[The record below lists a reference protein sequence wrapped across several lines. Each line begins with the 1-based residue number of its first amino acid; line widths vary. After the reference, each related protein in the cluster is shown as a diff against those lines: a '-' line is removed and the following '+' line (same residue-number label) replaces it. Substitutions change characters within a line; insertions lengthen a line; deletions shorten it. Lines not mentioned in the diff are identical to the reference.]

1 MKTWI
6 VMKTWILFA
15 GVVAAAMIGGISLVA
30 QTPEER
36 GLSIAQE
43 TDARDEGFGNW
54 VATAKMILRDKQGG
68 EAVRTFRMMALEQKG
83 DGDRTLAIFDKPADL
98 AGAAVLTYSH
108 ALVPDDQWLYLPEV
122 KRVKRISAQNK
133 AALFMGSEFAYEDLS
148 SWEVKKYRYRYLRDE
163 TLDGNEC
170 FVVENTPAY
179 ADSAY
184 SKQIEWVDKKIYHPR
199 RLDYYD
205 RQGRLLKTM
214 TLSGYQQYLG
224 KHWRPSEQLMQN
236 QQNGKATQVV
246 WGPYQFK
253 TKIHESEFT
262 PEALTRSR

>member
-1 MKTWI
+1 MKPLL
-6 VMKTWILFA
+6 V
-15 GVVAAAMIGGISLVA
+15 LVA
-30 QTPEER
+30 LVSAGTAAVIPLGAEGPEDR
-36 GLSIAQE
+36 GLAIAIE
-43 TDARDEGFGNW
+43 TDARDAGFGNW
-54 VATAKMILRDKQGG
+54 MATATMILRDKQGG
-68 EAVRTFRMMALEQKG
+68 EALRTFRMLALEQKE
-83 DGDRTLAIFDKPADL
+83 DGDRTLAVFDKPADL

-122 KRVKRISAQNK
+122 KRVKRISSQNK

-163 TLDGNEC
+163 TIDGNDC

-184 SKQIEWVDKKIYHPR
+184 SKQIEWVDKQIYHPR

-214 TLSGYQQYLG
+214 TFGGYKQYLG

-236 QQNGKATQVV
+236 HQTGKATQVN
-246 WGPYQFK
+246 WGPYRFK
-253 TKIHESEFT
+253 ADIPDSEFT
-262 PEALTRSR
+262 PQGLGRSN

>member
-1 MKTWI
+1 MKTLI
-6 VMKTWILFA
+6 VIV
-15 GVVAAAMIGGISLVA
+15 GLVA
-30 QTPEER
+30 VGAMASIPARAQSAEDR
-36 GLSIAQE
+36 GLTIARE
-43 TDARDEGFGNW
+43 TDARDAGFGNW
-54 VATAKMILRDKQGG
+54 TATATMILRDKQGG
-68 EAVRTFRMMALEQKG
+68 EAVRTFRMMALEQKD
-83 DGDRTLAIFDKPADL
+83 DGDRTVAVFDKPADL

-122 KRVKRISAQNK
+122 KRVKRISSQNK

-148 SWEVKKYRYRYLRDE
+148 SWEVKKYRYTYLRDE
-163 TLDGNEC
+163 VLEGADC
-170 FVVENTPAY
+170 FVVENVPAY

-184 SKQIEWVDKKIYHPR
+184 SKQVEWVDKQIYHPR

-214 TLSGYQQYLG
+214 TFSGYKQYLG

-236 QQNGKATQVV
+236 HQTGKSTRVI

-253 TKIHESEFT
+253 TTIHASEFT
-262 PEALTRSR
+262 PQGLARGN

>member
-1 MKTWI
+1 MKTLTVI
-6 VMKTWILFA
+6 A
-15 GVVAAAMIGGISLVA
+15 GVVAAGMLAGISLVA

-36 GLSIAQE
+36 GLSIAME
-43 TDARDEGFGNW
+43 TDARDAGFGNW

-68 EAVRTFRMMALEQKG
+68 EAVRTFRMMALEQKD
-83 DGDRTLAIFDKPADL
+83 DGDKTLVIFDKPADL
-98 AGAAVLTYSH
+98 AGAAVLTFSH

-122 KRVKRISAQNK
+122 RRVKRISSQNK

-148 SWEVKKYRYRYLRDE
+148 SWEVKKYRYKYLRDE
-163 TLDGNEC
+163 TIDGDEC

-184 SKQIEWVDKKIYHPR
+184 SKQIEWVDKRIYHPR

-214 TLSGYQQYLG
+214 TLTGYQQYLD
-224 KHWRPSEQLMQN
+224 KHWRPAEQLMQN
-236 QQNGKATQVV
+236 HQTGKSTQVI
-246 WGPYQFK
+246 WGPYKFK
-253 TKIHESEFT
+253 TNVHPSELT
-262 PEALTRSR
+262 PEALTRSS

>member
-1 MKTWI
+1 MKMLT
-6 VMKTWILFA
+6 FA
-15 GVVAAAMIGGISLVA
+15 AGLVSAGLLGGPSVVA

-36 GLSIAQE
+36 GLSIAVE
-43 TDARDEGFGNW
+43 TDARDAGFENW
-54 VATAKMILRDKQGG
+54 VASAKMVLRDKQGG
-68 EAVRTFRMMALEQKG
+68 EAVRTFRMMTLEQKE
-83 DGDRTLAIFDKPADL
+83 DGDRTLVVFDKPADL

-122 KRVKRISAQNK
+122 RRVKRISAQNK

-148 SWEVKKYRYRYLRDE
+148 SFEVKKYKYRYLRDE
-163 TLDGNEC
+163 TLDGQDC

-184 SKQIEWVDKKIYHPR
+184 AKQIEWVDKKLYHPR
-199 RLDYYD
+199 RLDYFD

-214 TLSGYQQYLG
+214 TFTGYQQYLG
-224 KHWRPSEQLMQN
+224 KHWRASEQLMQN
-236 QQNGKATQVV
+236 HQSGKATQVI
-246 WGPYQFK
+246 WGPYKFK
-253 TKIHESEFT
+253 TNLHESEFT

>member
-1 MKTWI
+1 MK
-6 VMKTWILFA
+6 VLQFA
-15 GVVAAAMIGGISLVA
+15 AGLVSAGLLAGPSVVA

-36 GLSIAQE
+36 GMSIAVE
-43 TDARDEGFGNW
+43 TDARDAGFGNW
-54 VATAKMILRDKQGG
+54 VASAKMVLRDKQGG
-68 EAVRTFRMMALEQKG
+68 EAVRTFRMMTLEQKD
-83 DGDRTLAIFDKPADL
+83 DGDKTLVVFDKPADL

-163 TLDGNEC
+163 TIDGHEC
-170 FVVENTPAY
+170 FVVENIPAY
-179 ADSAY
+179 DDSAY
-184 SKQIEWVDKKIYHPR
+184 SKQIEWVDKQMYQPR
-199 RLDYYD
+199 RLDFYD

-214 TLSGYQQYLG
+214 KFSGHQLYLG
-224 KHWRPSEQLMQN
+224 KHWRASEQLMENHQS
-236 QQNGKATQVV
+236 GKSTRVI
-246 WGPYQFK
+246 WGPYTFK
-253 TKIHESEFT
+253 ARILESEFT

>member
-1 MKTWI
+1 MKT
-6 VMKTWILFA
+6 MMLMA
-15 GVVAAAMIGGISLVA
+15 GVVAIGLSATIPVIGE
-30 QTPEER
+30 TPEER
-36 GLSIAQE
+36 GLSIALE
-43 TDARDEGFGNW
+43 TDARDAGFVNW
-54 VATAKMILRDKQGG
+54 TATAKMILTDKQGG
-68 EAVRTFRMMALEQKG
+68 EAVRTFRMMALEQDG
-83 DGDRTLAIFDKPADL
+83 DGDRTLATFDKPADL

-122 KRVKRISAQNK
+122 KRVKRISSQNK

-163 TLDGNEC
+163 TIDGHDC

-184 SKQIEWVDKKIYHPR
+184 SKQIEWVDKQIYNPR

-214 TLSGYQQYLG
+214 TFAGYQQYLG
-224 KHWRPSEQLMQN
+224 KHWRASEQLMQN
-236 QQNGKATQVV
+236 HQTGKSTRVV
-246 WGPYQFK
+246 WGSYKFK
-253 TKIHESEFT
+253 SDIRPSEFT
-262 PEALTRSR
+262 PEGLARSS

>member
-1 MKTWI
+1 MKTLMSSI
-6 VMKTWILFA
+6 GLVAVGLAAVTVP
-15 GVVAAAMIGGISLVA
+15 VVAE
-30 QTPEER
+30 TPDEK
-36 GLSIAQE
+36 GLSIAVE
-43 TDARDEGFGNW
+43 TDARDAGFGNW
-54 VATAKMILRDKQGG
+54 MATATMILRDKQGG
-68 EAVRTFRMMALEQKG
+68 EAVRTFRMLALEQDG

-122 KRVKRISAQNK
+122 KRVKRISSQNK

-163 TLDGNEC
+163 TVDGRDC

-184 SKQIEWVDKKIYHPR
+184 SKQIEWVDKELYQPR
-199 RLDYYD
+199 RLDFYD

-214 TLSGYQQYLG
+214 TFSGYKQYLG
-224 KHWRPSEQLMQN
+224 KHWRPSEQVMENHQT
-236 QQNGKATQVV
+236 GKSTRVV
-246 WGPYQFK
+246 WAPFKFK
-253 TKIHESEFT
+253 TSISESEFT
-262 PEALTRSR
+262 PQGLARSN

>member
-1 MKTWI
+1 MKRLT
-6 VMKTWILFA
+6 LAA
-15 GVVAAAMIGGISLVA
+15 GLVSAGLLGGLSVVA

-36 GLSIAQE
+36 GLSIAVE
-43 TDARDEGFGNW
+43 TDARDAGFENW
-54 VATAKMILRDKQGG
+54 VASAKMVLRDKQGG
-68 EAVRTFRMMALEQKG
+68 EAVRTFRMMTLEQKD
-83 DGDRTLAIFDKPADL
+83 DGDRTLVVFDKPADL

-122 KRVKRISAQNK
+122 RRVKRISAQNK

-148 SWEVKKYRYRYLRDE
+148 SFEVKKYRYKYLRDE
-163 TLDGNEC
+163 ASDGQDC

-179 ADSAY
+179 EDSAY

-214 TLSGYQQYLG
+214 TFTGYQQYLG
-224 KHWRPSEQLMQN
+224 KHWRASEQLMQN
-236 QQNGKATQVV
+236 HQSGKATHVI
-246 WGPYQFK
+246 WGPYKFK
-253 TKIHESEFT
+253 TNLHASEFT

>member
-1 MKTWI
+1 MKALT
-6 VMKTWILFA
+6 VTA
-15 GVVAAAMIGGISLVA
+15 GVVLAGMFARPSVVA

-36 GLSIAQE
+36 GLSIAIE
-43 TDARDEGFGNW
+43 VDTRDSGFGNW
-54 VATAKMILRDKQGG
+54 VSTAKMVLRDKQGG
-68 EAVRTFRMMALEQKG
+68 EAVRTFRMMALEQKD
-83 DGDRTLAIFDKPADL
+83 DGDKTLAFFDKPADL
-98 AGAAVLTYSH
+98 AGTAVLTYSH

-148 SWEVKKYRYRYLRDE
+148 SWEVKKYKYRYLRDE

-184 SKQIEWVDKKIYHPR
+184 SKQIEWVDKRIYQPR
-199 RLDYYD
+199 RLDYFD

-214 TLSGYQQYLG
+214 TFSGYQQYLG
-224 KHWRPSEQLMQN
+224 KHWRASEQLMQN
-236 QQNGKATQVV
+236 HQTGKATQIV
-246 WGPYQFK
+246 WGPYKFK
-253 TKIHESEFT
+253 TAIHESEFT